1 MNETLPNFPAGRDA
15 AADTV
20 EFGHAAASAPPAGE
34 ALRLAWSEPPG
45 MIGLS
50 FKNFLYKIVTF
61 GIYNFWGK
69 TEVRKRIW
77 GAMRING
84 EPLQYTGTGKEMFLG
99 FLVILAVLTLPTM
112 LIGFLAAIVLGPQG
126 AQMLNATISIGFFY
140 LIGVGMHRAIRY
152 RLSRTLWRGI
162 RGGLAGSAWAYGW
175 TYFWTGIVLILTLG
189 WASPWRAT
197 KLQGLI
203 VNDMRFG
210 NRPFQFNATS
220 GPLYGPFLALWL
232 SGLAI
237 ALAIGF
243 TLYLMMPHLAPYFG
257 RIVRPGRPPDPSALF
272 VVLLAVYGV
281 FIAGLLLYGV
291 ISAWYRA
298 QIMNHFAAHTTFE
311 GARFSAYATGRSLVW
326 LGISNLLLVVFTLG
340 LLAPVAQ
347 TRSARYFIERLRL
360 TGDANLDQILQ
371 GAAAAGRGEGLA
383 QAFDIDAF

>member
-1 MNETLPNFPAGRDA
+1 MSETLPIFPAGRDA
-15 AADTV
+15 APQPLGFDPGVATV
-20 EFGHAAASAPPAGE
+20 PSSGE
-34 ALRLAWSEPPG
+34 ALTLAWSEPPG

-50 FKNFLYKIVTF
+50 FKNFLYKIVTL

-77 GAMRING
+77 GAIRING

-99 FLVILAVLTLPTM
+99 FLVIMAVLTIPTM
-112 LIGFLAAIVLGPQG
+112 LVGFLAAIVLSPQA
-126 AQMLNATISIGFFY
+126 AQMLNAPISIGFFY
-140 LIGVGMHRAIRY
+140 LIGVGMHRAVRY

-162 RGGLAGSAWAYGW
+162 RGGLEGSSWAYGW
-175 TYFWTGIVLILTLG
+175 TYFWTGIVLVLTVG

-210 NRPFQFNATS
+210 NRPFQFSANS

-243 TLYLMMPHLAPYFG
+243 TFYVLMPHLAPYFAK
-257 RIVRPGRPPDPSALF
+257 IVRPGRAPDPTALF

-298 QIMNHFAAHTTFE
+298 QIMNHFAAHTAFE
-311 GARFSAYATGRSLVW
+311 GARFSAHATGRSLIW

-347 TRSARYFIERLRL
+347 MRSARYFIERLRL
-360 TGDANLDQILQ
+360 AGNADLDQILQ
-371 GAAAAGRGEGLA
+371 GAAASGRGEGLA